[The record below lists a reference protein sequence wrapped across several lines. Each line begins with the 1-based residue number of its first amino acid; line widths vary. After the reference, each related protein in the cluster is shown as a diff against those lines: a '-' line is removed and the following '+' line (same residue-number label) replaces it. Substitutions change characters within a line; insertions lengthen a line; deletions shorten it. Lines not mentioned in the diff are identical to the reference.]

1 MMKFSRLKIINR
13 LRTSCAAAKSGGM
26 GFVFKKFIVCAGILT
41 AHNKAYALHSLAVVR
56 ATPNRGEK
64 TAATSHKQDVICK
77 KRKNFLIGHPWPHKK

>member
-41 AHNKAYALHSLAVVR
+41 AHNKAYALHSLAFVR
-56 ATPNRGEK
+56 ATPHLPL
-64 TAATSHKQDVICK
+64 TVV
-77 KRKNFLIGHPWPHKK
+77 KNFLIYLDSFNIKFSV